1 MESPI
6 DEYLRRIHAEIA
18 ELHDGRPY
26 LVGPC
31 GHSVDPDDFGI
42 CLATVDGYVYE
53 VGTTRKPFSMQS
65 LSKPL
70 TYGLA
75 LADLGTD
82 AVDAKVDVEPS
93 GDTFTEISLAPGT
106 GRPANAMINAGA
118 LAVAAMIKG
127 SGGRSAVERIEAL
140 SPTSP
145 AVRCAA
151 TAASSPPNAATAT
164 TTTPSPTCCGPSGS

>member
-26 LVGPC
+26 LVGPS
-31 GHSVDPDDFGI
+31 GHTVDPDDFGI

-93 GDTFTEISLAPGT
+93 GDTFTEISLAPAS
-106 GRPANAMINAGA
+106 GRPANAMINPAPPAGA
-118 LAVAAMIKG
+118 PLTKG
-127 SGGRSAVERIEAL
+127 ACGRSAIGRA
-140 SPTSP
+140 
-145 AVRCAA
+145 
-151 TAASSPPNAATAT
+151 
-164 TTTPSPTCCGPSGS
+164 